1 LGWMISASN
10 IIRCKDGVLTFFVLQ
25 NITVLLV
32 DHHATETI
40 VRPETQ
46 TKNQLTL
53 NFVIKKSQG
62 CTNNERQVAIE
73 ITYCTVAPM
82 ILR

>member
-1 LGWMISASN
+1 MINNNN
-10 IIRCKDGVLTFFVLQ
+10 IIRCKDGALTFFVLE

-46 TKNQLTL
+46 KNNQLKL
-53 NFVIKKSQG
+53 NVIIQKSRR
-62 CTNNERQVAIE
+62 CTNNGRQVAIA
-73 ITYCTVAPM
+73 TTFCMVAPT